1 MLIEILVILALLALG
16 QPAWVLIV
24 VLALGLALTVAA
36 LARADGRWWTERVV
50 LRSRYRRRCR
60 AGPDVA
66 RDPRLSGLRALAPGL
81 RITDVAGTDGTRVGV
96 GADPAGWFAAAL
108 LLPDSGPHGDAP
120 VGVPFDRLAR
130 LVADSGQPGAVV
142 QVVIHTTPAPSS
154 VLDPRQHCATSYRE
168 LLERYGPVPAS
179 QLVWIAVRLD
189 AYALAAAS
197 VGGPDASHQAPAV
210 VAALIRRVHRALDR
224 SGMPIQLLDAE
235 GLLDAL
241 AQACALGTGERGRED
256 WGVWATARLAHTCFW
271 VRQWPAAHAA
281 GALLRALA
289 GTLAATTVAVML
301 EPGKEDGKDGI
312 ELRCLVRVSAP
323 ANQLAAACA
332 ALSDAAER
340 AGARLLRLDGEQ
352 APAVYATAPTGG
364 GAR

>member
-1 MLIEILVILALLALG
+1 
-16 QPAWVLIV
+16 
-24 VLALGLALTVAA
+24 
-36 LARADGRWWTERVV
+36 
-50 LRSRYRRRCR
+50 
-60 AGPDVA
+60 
-66 RDPRLSGLRALAPGL
+66 
-81 RITDVAGTDGTRVGV
+81 
-96 GADPAGWFAAAL
+96 
-108 LLPDSGPHGDAP
+108 
-120 VGVPFDRLAR
+120 
-130 LVADSGQPGAVV
+130 QPGAVV

-189 AYALAAAS
+189 AYALATAS

-256 WGVWATARLAHTCFW
+256 WGVWATARLAHACFW

-289 GTLAATTVAVML
+289 GTLAATTVAGML
-301 EPGKEDGKDGI
+301 EPGKEDGKEGI
-312 ELRCLVRVSAP
+312 ERRWPVRGSPPANPLAP
-323 ANQLAAACA
+323 A
-332 ALSDAAER
+332 R
-340 AGARLLRLDGEQ
+340 
-352 APAVYATAPTGG
+352 
-364 GAR
+364 